1 MVINGKNQ
9 EEISLGGWVTQAAA
23 HPQRPPLGSALL
35 PKPSSGW
42 VGSKELP
49 QTMLFKAFPVPDVS
63 ESASQLLTVQ
73 LANSLFA
80 QEALL

>member
-9 EEISLGGWVTQAAA
+9 EGISLGGWVTQAAA
-23 HPQRPPLGSALL
+23 HPSRPPLGSALL

-49 QTMLFKAFPVPDVS
+49 QTMLFKASPMPNVS
-63 ESASQLLTVQ
+63 EPASQLLTVQ
-73 LANSLFA
+73 RANSLFA